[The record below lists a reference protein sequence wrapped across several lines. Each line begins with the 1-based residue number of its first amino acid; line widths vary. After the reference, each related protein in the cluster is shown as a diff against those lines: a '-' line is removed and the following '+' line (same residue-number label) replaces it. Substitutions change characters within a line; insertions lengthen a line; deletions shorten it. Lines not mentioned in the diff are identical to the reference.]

1 MRSPI
6 KERLD
11 AVYAESFPS
20 MATIKNWFELKRD
33 RKSVFDEPCPGALQT
48 ATTADNVAK
57 IHGIVLAYR
66 RLRVREIE
74 SVGISK
80 DRMGRILHEIL
91 GTRKLSP
98 RCVLHLPTQ
107 DNKHVRET
115 TSEQCFKLFKRNPKE
130 FLRRFVTLD
139 ET

>member
-1 MRSPI
+1 M
-6 KERLD
+6 
-11 AVYAESFPS
+11 
-20 MATIKNWFELKRD
+20 
-33 RKSVFDEPCPGALQT
+33 
-48 ATTADNVAK
+48 AK
-57 IHGIVLAYR
+57 IHDIVLAYR
-66 RLRVREIE
+66 RLRVREIAE

-80 DRMGRILHEIL
+80 DRVGRILHEIL
-91 GTRKLSP
+91 GTRKPSP

-107 DNKHVRET
+107 DKHVRET